1 MQAAM
6 EAGITNPDKQ
16 RIVNQFCC
24 HQQVLY
30 ISNVLDARGKCLN
43 KRYLDRRKPN
53 KLWLTLVFPQEKP
66 PNKCL
71 QLWQQVLYAIAPEV
85 GFNIGLGAS

>member
-16 RIVNQFCC
+16 RILNQFCC

-30 ISNVLDARGKCLN
+30 VSDVLDAGEKCLN
-43 KRYLDRRKPN
+43 GRYLDRRKPDE
-53 KLWLTLVFPQEKP
+53 LWLTLVFSQENP
-66 PNKCL
+66 PNKHL
-71 QLWQQVLYAIAPEV
+71 QLWRQVLYAIVP
-85 GFNIGLGAS
+85 